1 MKTESMKQY
10 AGSPLLRFVIAG
22 VMLTA
27 YGASVDAQT
36 VSGSEP
42 HQVTRAEV
50 MHELEEL
57 EAAGYNPSMGD
68 DGSYPAD
75 IQAAEAKVA
84 ARHRAESA
92 AVMSGGQGGQM
103 VRTH

>member
-1 MKTESMKQY
+1 MKSESMNQY
-10 AGSPLLRFVIAG
+10 AGFPLLRFVIAG
-22 VMLTA
+22 VMA
-27 YGASVDAQT
+27 MASSASVYAQM
-36 VSGSEP
+36 VSEPEP

-50 MHELEEL
+50 RHELEEL

-84 ARHRAESA
+84 AMHRAERAAATSA
-92 AVMSGGQGGQM
+92 GQSGPQ
-103 VRTH
+103 VHTH